1 MRATFITNKTRIHTE
16 LANAVMEKINQGLG
30 GESSEWIEGR
40 KDNRNVRGDKSN
52 VNINGESKPDWLDT
66 NAVLNAILKA
76 VLSLLSQNN
85 ESAEQKKLVK
95 DLQKKNRAQAAKQI
109 SLKIQQRSFKGGLI
123 ITSPE
128 GKNKVSSVKSQK
140 ELMKKK
146 KSVTDHACELL
157 KHKYGFIV
165 NNI

>member
-1 MRATFITNKTRIHTE
+1 MSNKTRIHTE

-109 SLKIQQRSFKGGLI
+109 SLKIQHGPSTR
-123 ITSPE
+123 
-128 GKNKVSSVKSQK
+128 V
-140 ELMKKK
+140 
-146 KSVTDHACELL
+146 
-157 KHKYGFIV
+157 Y
-165 NNI
+165 